1 MRPITS
7 YPRRRAIVRGLTLS
21 VVATLTVGGIVA
33 CQGDQPV
40 APSRGAVSADTAA
53 SKYLYRPGLGSLT
66 WQLEDSETWLL
77 LGGGT
82 FQLSSGASNITL
94 NVTDNVAPDQD
105 ATSGKFKI
113 VGLPPGTYTLC
124 ETVPP
129 PKYMLPGPVPGPCQS
144 VTVYNNVT
152 TTAAPVFDTHV
163 PLASWGVV
171 DPVGNPLGGAYF
183 QIRDST
189 FAVILSSSYDDSGFD
204 LDNASGKWL
213 KEFSARG
220 LYYFCEGLA
229 PSGWVPSTP
238 ACKGIYLAGGITPK
252 ALGNWVNNPTY
263 SLYFN
268 VTDPYGNPLS
278 GTQFVIK
285 RVNYPNN
292 DIQVTDNFFP
302 DRDATT
308 GKYFV
313 VVPAA
318 GDYIVCQTTA
328 PYGYD
333 VPSVN
338 GGCYP
343 YVASVKYGVP
353 TNAGTFVDKPWPVA
367 R

>member
-1 MRPITS
+1 MRPTLLS
-7 YPRRRAIVRGLTLS
+7 PKRRAIVRGLTLS
-21 VVATLTVGGIVA
+21 AVVALTAGGLVA
-33 CQGDQPV
+33 CQGDEPV
-40 APSRGAVSADTAA
+40 APNRGAVAADTAA
-53 SKYLYRPGLGSLT
+53 SKYLYRPGLAALT

-82 FQLSSGASNITL
+82 FKLSGGVSNITL
-94 NVTDNVAPDQD
+94 TIADNVSPDQD
-105 ATSGKFKI
+105 ATSGKFKLA
-113 VGLPPGTYTLC
+113 GLPPGTYTLC

-129 PKYMLPGPVPGPCQS
+129 AKYMLPGPVPGPCQS
-144 VTVYNNVT
+144 VTLYNNVT
-152 TTAAPVFDTHV
+152 SAAAAVFDTHV

-189 FAVILSSSYDDSGFD
+189 FNVVLAGSYDNGGFD
-204 LDNASGKWL
+204 LDNALGKWL

-238 ACKGIYLAGGITPK
+238 SCKGVYLAGGLTPK
-252 ALGNWVNNPTY
+252 AIGTWVNNPTY

-268 VTDPYGNPLS
+268 VTDPNGNPLV

-285 RVNYPNN
+285 RVGYPNS
-292 DIQVTDNFFP
+292 DINVTDNFFP
-302 DRDATT
+302 DRNSASS
-308 GKYFV
+308 KYFV
-313 VVPAA
+313 IVPAA
-318 GDYIVCQTTA
+318 GDYVVCQTTA

-333 VPSVN
+333 IPSVN
-338 GGCYP
+338 AGCYP

-353 TNAGTFVDKPWPVA
+353 TNVGTFVDTPWPVA

>member
-1 MRPITS
+1 MRPITLS
-7 YPRRRAIVRGLTLS
+7 PKSRTIVRGLTLS
-21 VVATLTVGGIVA
+21 AVAVLTVGGIVA

-40 APSRGAVSADTAA
+40 APNRGAVSADTAA
-53 SKYLYRPGLGSLT
+53 SRYLYRPGSATLR
-66 WQLEDSETWLL
+66 WQLQDASTWLL

-82 FQLSSGASNITL
+82 FQLTGGPSNITL

-105 ATSGKFKI
+105 ATSGKFQI
-113 VGLPPGTYTLC
+113 VGLLPGTYTLC

-144 VTVYNNVT
+144 VTLYTNTT
-152 TTAAPVFDTHV
+152 TTALAVFDTHV

-171 DPVGNPLGGAYF
+171 DPVGNSLGGAYF

-189 FAVILSSSYDDSGFD
+189 FAVVLAGSYDNGGFD

-220 LYYFCEGLA
+220 LYYFCEALA
-229 PSGWVPSTP
+229 PSGWVPPTP
-238 ACKGIYLAGGITPK
+238 SCKGVYLAGGITPS
-252 ALGNWVNNPTY
+252 ALGNWVNTPNY
-263 SLYFN
+263 SMYFN

-292 DIQVTDNFFP
+292 DVSVTDNFFP
-302 DRDATT
+302 DRDSKT

-313 VVPAA
+313 VAPAA
-318 GDYIVCQTTA
+318 GSYVVCQTTA

-343 YVASVKYGVP
+343 YVADVKFGVP
-353 TNAGTFVDKPWPVA
+353 TNAGTFVDTPWPVA
-367 R
+367 K